1 MKVIEA
7 KIIDQTHLELS
18 QPISAKMGDS
28 IKIIINEE
36 AEDESLWYKAAKK
49 HFFDAY
55 NEKDSLYDNL

>member
-36 AEDESLWYKAAKK
+36 AEDESLWHKAAKK
-49 HFFDAY
+49 HFF
-55 NEKDSLYDNL
+55 